1 MSGDFVKTA
10 RGGWHQRLTPTSVNL
25 LSGHRRV
32 HGELTRSG
40 ITAATT
46 VQAELRQGNVPRAG
60 RVGPLPA
67 GPGFL
72 HRHRSTYRSAEDH
85 AGPWGPAGQPP

>member
-1 MSGDFVKTA
+1 M
-10 RGGWHQRLTPTSVNL
+10 NL

-46 VQAELRQGNVPRAG
+46 VRAKLRQGNVPRAG

-67 GPGFL
+67 GPGL
-72 HRHRSTYRSAEDH
+72 LNRHRSTNRYADDH
-85 AGPWGPAGQPP
+85 PGP

>member
-10 RGGWHQRLTPTSVNL
+10 RGGWHQATSVNL

-40 ITAATT
+40 ITAAATT
-46 VQAELRQGNVPRAG
+46 VRANLRQGNVPRAG

-72 HRHRSTYRSAEDH
+72 NRHRSTNRSADDH
-85 AGPWGPAGQPP
+85 PGPWRPAGQPL